1 MSSDYGILQREN
13 GILNEKVSVVRDMD
27 STNNTQMKEEKKH
40 LLQQMDDLRSAIK
53 GYEENI
59 QRLEKELEESITE
72 NMYSSSCE
80 DYLQ

>member
-1 MSSDYGILQREN
+1 
-13 GILNEKVSVVRDMD
+13 
-27 STNNTQMKEEKKH
+27 MKEEKKH

-80 DYLQ
+80 DYL